1 MEITQPGDVVPLSI
15 IGGGILSGLLWL
27 IRAQITM
34 AREFKPN
41 GGSSLRDAVQRIERD
56 ILEMRARLD
65 KHIDNH

>member
-1 MEITQPGDVVPLSI
+1 MEITQPSDVVPLII